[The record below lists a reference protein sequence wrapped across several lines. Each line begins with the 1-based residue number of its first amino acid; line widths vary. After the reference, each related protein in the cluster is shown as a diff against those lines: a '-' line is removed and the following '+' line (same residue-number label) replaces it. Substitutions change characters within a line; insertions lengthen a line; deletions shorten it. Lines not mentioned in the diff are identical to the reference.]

1 MDNFSLSHSVSK
13 RLVLQT
19 HLTTEMQEKR
29 LNNEIS
35 LRKIENILI
44 GYQRFLPFPQCFQN
58 FILSL

>member
-19 HLTTEMQEKR
+19 HLTTELQEKR
-29 LNNEIS
+29 NNEIS
-35 LRKIENILI
+35 LRKTENILI

-58 FILSL
+58 FIPSL